1 MTRAAWL
8 LAWRSL
14 WDRPRRTLL
23 LLVGYGIG
31 VAVMIALLSV
41 GEALLAQ
48 AQDRDLV
55 AGGDLV
61 LLPEGIDPSVLKVNG
76 VTGLYLAIQQA
87 GFVTREVLRGPRFGP
102 EISAAAPQIDGRQV
116 YVRAHGTI
124 LPTSASAGIP
134 SLDRAARATAAV
146 PGARDSAGDRAWNSP
161 APGNL
166 ADQLDRFHR
175 PPSGKHAAWAEWDYF
190 NFVDPASG
198 AYGYMT
204 LLAGG
209 EGRGAVL
216 VRLRQKGRPSEDLTI
231 PAMIRVGDLS
241 VDRAEQRIGPA
252 WVRIDHGRY
261 HVTVDDS
268 RLRADLW
275 LTPDGGYYLPPG
287 EFTEGE
293 LVSGYVVPV
302 VQGRMSGEIRTERTA
317 LNLVEAPAY
326 HDHNWGTWTGV
337 TWDWGEASGARGAV
351 LYGGLHL
358 DRAHAAGGRAPALF
372 LWGAAR
378 QDGGNRSGGF
388 LAALPVRSIG
398 YAGWHPGPVLDGRR
412 IDVPTSVTIDA
423 GRAGDSVRVR
433 FHVRDALASSAG
445 QTAVSKQS
453 GVSPSGRAT
462 SAFLQLR
469 GEADVRGTLDGA
481 VLEFTGL
488 GAAETYVPLAG
499 RGGTRVSP

>member
-1 MTRAAWL
+1 VSWVAWL

-14 WDRPRRTLL
+14 CDRPRRTLL

-116 YVRAHGTI
+116 YVRARGTI
-124 LPTSASAGIP
+124 LPASASAGIP

-146 PGARDSAGDRAWNSP
+146 PEARDSAADRAWASP
-161 APGNL
+161 APRDL
-166 ADQLDRFHR
+166 ADRLDRFHR
-175 PPSGKHAAWAEWDYF
+175 PPSGKHSAWAEWDYF
-190 NFVDPASG
+190 NFVDPGSG
-198 AYGYMT
+198 AYGYIT

-209 EGRGAVL
+209 EARGAVL
-216 VRLRQKGRPSEDLTI
+216 VRLRGKGRPAEDFTI
-231 PAMIRVGDLS
+231 PATIRAGDLRF
-241 VDRAEQRIGPA
+241 DGAEQRIGPA
-252 WVRIDHGRY
+252 RVRVDDGRY
-261 HVTVDDS
+261 HVTVDDH
-268 RLRADLW
+268 RLRANLW
-275 LTPDGGYYLPPG
+275 LTPDAGYYLPPG
-287 EFTEGE
+287 EFTEGD

-302 VQGRMSGEIRTERTA
+302 VRGWISGEIRTAHAT
-317 LNLVEAPAY
+317 LHLVQAPAY

-337 TWDWGEASGARGAV
+337 TWDWGEVSGAGGAV

-358 DRAHAAGGRAPALF
+358 DRAHTGGGRPRALF
-372 LWGAAR
+372 LWAAAR
-378 QDGGNRSGGF
+378 QDGGDRTGGF
-388 LAALPVRSIG
+388 LAALPVQSIN
-398 YAGWHPGPVLDGRR
+398 YAGWHPGPVLDGRQ
-412 IDVPTSVTIDA
+412 IEVPDSVTINA
-423 GRAGDSVRVR
+423 GRGGDLVRVR
-433 FHVRDALASSAG
+433 FRVRDALAATAG
-445 QTAVSKQS
+445 QTAPSRRP
-453 GVSPSGRAT
+453 GVSRGEGAT
-462 SAFLQLR
+462 NAFLQLR

-481 VLEFTGL
+481 VFEFTGL
-488 GAAETYVPLAG
+488 GAAETYVPLSG
-499 RGGTRVSP
+499 RNGARVSP